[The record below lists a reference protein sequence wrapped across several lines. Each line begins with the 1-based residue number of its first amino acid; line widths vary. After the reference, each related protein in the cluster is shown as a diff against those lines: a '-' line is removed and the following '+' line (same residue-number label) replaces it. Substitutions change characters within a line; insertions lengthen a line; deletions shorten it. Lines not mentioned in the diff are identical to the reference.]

1 MPRTAGSPGHGTS
14 SEKAAQ
20 VVGKPRPSDHLALN
34 SPGSFFTETPAW
46 LIWVNEFTM
55 GCQVELMPSRNGH
68 TRNSYVTARDPN
80 AVYKSKAVPDG
91 SKGGWGGRC
100 DGHSGGRTERRLRLF
115 LMGRDS
121 ERSKASR
128 GQESSCISME

>member
-1 MPRTAGSPGHGTS
+1 
-14 SEKAAQ
+14 
-20 VVGKPRPSDHLALN
+20 
-34 SPGSFFTETPAW
+34 
-46 LIWVNEFTM
+46 
-55 GCQVELMPSRNGH
+55 MPSRNGH

-91 SKGGWGGRC
+91 SKGSWGGRC
-100 DGHSGGRTERRLRLF
+100 DGNSGCRTERRLRLF

-121 ERSKASR
+121 ERSKASW